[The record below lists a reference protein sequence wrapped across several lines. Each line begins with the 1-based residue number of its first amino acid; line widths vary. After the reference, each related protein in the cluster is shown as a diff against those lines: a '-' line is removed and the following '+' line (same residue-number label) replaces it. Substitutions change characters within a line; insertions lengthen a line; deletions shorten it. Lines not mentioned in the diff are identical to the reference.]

1 MQSCGVVECT
11 TNRAKSSPAESQSL
25 PEPTMAP
32 APEPVHAAIPIP
44 RNEDKC
50 DTQNQGLSGS
60 EAAGTAQEEDTFSV
74 LVTES
79 KVAEITH
86 MGFEREKVVV
96 ALEASFGN
104 SERAVEY
111 LLEGFPSRP
120 VQESRPSDRYS
131 VGADTQTT
139 DEGPSEGRSPDD
151 TPQEKP

>member
-1 MQSCGVVECT
+1 M
-11 TNRAKSSPAESQSL
+11 AKSSPAESQSL

-60 EAAGTAQEEDTFSV
+60 EAAGTAQKEDV

-79 KVAEITH
+79 KVVEITL
-86 MGFEREKVVV
+86 MGFEREKVVA

-111 LLEGFPSRP
+111 LLEGFPSQP

-139 DEGPSEGRSPDD
+139 DEGPSEECSPDD